1 MNCQSKASPSLSQP
15 GTRDTLVSG
24 RWSGMIPRILELGS
38 RDCGDEID
46 LADLNELF
54 AMGMIDA
61 PGDDRHPPLS
71 NFGLAVYEYLTR
83 F

>member
-1 MNCQSKASPSLSQP
+1 MNLQSQTSPSMPQ
-15 GTRDTLVSG
+15 GTDGLLVSG
-24 RWSGMIPRILELGS
+24 RWSGMIPWILELGS
-38 RDCGDEID
+38 REFGEEID
-46 LADLNELF
+46 LAALNELS